1 MSSPLMDKLELSM
14 EEAFSLSQKV
24 GNVGSWLF
32 LMESREFS
40 WSDEVYAIYGLP
52 LDTPLTCEL
61 YHSIIHPEDCLLV
74 KQNFTSIFMRK
85 TYTSIHRVVAGEK
98 TKWVEDRGQ
107 LRKNEK
113 KGYTY
118 VIGMVHDVTWMKE
131 QQISID
137 RRWFEFNV
145 ITSYL
150 AKTANTGDM
159 ESIIRN
165 VKHTIRKIMDIE
177 VVVLFVSFKGVYN
190 MISSEDENDYHFYL
204 NQEDEHYLAFQTLNR
219 GRKLH
224 VQISDYPHP
233 ESRERLKR
241 LGVKSVW
248 GMPLINGGEVIG
260 GLSVAL
266 KREEPYEN
274 EIWFL
279 ETLGGYLSA
288 QLKNAILYHQLKQEL
303 EERIRAEEKNREL
316 QEFVKIEKLR
326 SEIFMNVSHEFKTP
340 LNVILSTVELVK
352 AKLQHQTK
360 SCDLEEYKRYAD
372 YVEQNAYRL
381 LNLTVNLMDSAKLHH
396 GVPDSFFKNCD
407 LIEIISGITDSVSPY
422 AANRNIGLQ
431 FISKIQEA
439 HYLVCDREKIERI
452 LLNLLSNAIKNTP
465 LGGTIAV
472 SLWEVEEYFYI
483 SVEDNGIGI
492 PEEILPFIFDK
503 FKVGYH
509 GLSRQSEGSGIGLS
523 IVKELVKIHGGT
535 IRADSLVGKETKI
548 VFNLSK
554 SLKPSVGFASSL
566 NHNSLD
572 KTRLKMEFSDVE

>member
-1 MSSPLMDKLELSM
+1 MNSPLMEKLGLSM
-14 EEAFSLSQKV
+14 EEAFSISRKI
-24 GNVGSWLF
+24 GHVGSWVF
-32 LMESREFS
+32 LLETLEFN
-40 WSDEVYAIYGLP
+40 WSDEVYAIYELP
-52 LDTPLTCEL
+52 LDTPLTCDL
-61 YHSIIHPEDCLLV
+61 YKSIIHPEDWQLAA
-74 KQNFTSIFMRK
+74 QNFASIL
-85 TYTSIHRVVAGEK
+85 TQENYTSIHRIVGGGK
-98 TKWVEDRGQ
+98 IKWVEAQGH
-107 LRKNEK
+107 LRKNEE

-118 VIGMVHDVTWMKE
+118 IIGIIHDVTWMKE

-145 ITSYL
+145 LTNYL

-159 ESIIRN
+159 KSIVSN
-165 VKHTIRKIMDIE
+165 VKNTICEVMDIE
-177 VVVLFVSFKGVYN
+177 VVVLFVSFKGIYDMV
-190 MISSEDENDYHFYL
+190 SSDDERMHCFFL
-204 NQEDEHYLAFQTLNR
+204 NQEDEDYLAFQTLNS
-219 GRKLH
+219 GKKIH
-224 VQISDYPHP
+224 VQIDDYPHP
-233 ESRERLKR
+233 ESRKRLR
-241 LGVKSVW
+241 QLGVKSVW
-248 GMPLINGGEVIG
+248 GIPIINGGEVIG

-266 KREEPYEN
+266 KREKPYEN

-279 ETLGGYLSA
+279 ETICGYLSP
-288 QLKNAILYHQLKQEL
+288 QLKNAILHHQLKQEL

-316 QEFVKIEKLR
+316 QEFVEIEKLR

-352 AKLQHQTK
+352 AKLDHK
-360 SCDLEEYKRYAD
+360 SGPCSIDEYKRYAG

-472 SLWEVEEYFYI
+472 SLWEEEEYFYI

-535 IRADSLVGKETKI
+535 IRADSLVGKGTKI

-572 KTRLKMEFSDVE
+572 KPRLKMEFSDVE